1 VRTICA
7 KADEK
12 PTYTRIPDVDGLEPA
27 VRPTDPHEA
36 TAGLAHASVDDLR
49 SELEAGRTTSE
60 AIVDA
65 LISRIA
71 AIDSPASDIALQAV
85 LAVAPD
91 AMARARELDAERS
104 AGQIRSALHGVPV
117 LIKDNI
123 EALGLPG
130 TAGSLAL
137 AGRTVV
143 QDSPLV
149 QRLREAGTLVLGATN
164 MSEWANF
171 RSPMSTSGWSGVG
184 GLTGN
189 PWALDRSAGGSSSGS
204 GAAVAAG
211 LAPLAVGTET
221 NGSITC
227 PAALNGVVGIKA
239 SVGSIPSRG
248 IVPISLTQDAPGPFG
263 RSVHDAAMLLE
274 ILTATP
280 GLTASCA
287 PEAARALRIGV
298 AGGWLT
304 GDAATDA
311 VFETALSVLAPV
323 VATVQSVYAPA
334 ADFAIGDDQRAA
346 LIAEFAD
353 DLGAYLA
360 ERPGDGVHSVAD
372 VVAFNNAHADEEL
385 QYFGQS
391 SLEKVVASAGRASD
405 AYREARA
412 RNVAWARDVCLEPA
426 LGEGVDLLIAPAYR
440 PSWKSDFVHGDVLAG
455 GGAVCTPAA
464 ILGWP
469 ILTVPMGLVEGLPV
483 ALSVVGRPGSEASL
497 IAVGHAFEQALGL
510 AASGGLRP
518 AWRQPQRG

>member
-1 VRTICA
+1 MH
-7 KADEK
+7 
-12 PTYTRIPDVDGLEPA
+12 PTE
-27 VRPTDPHEA
+27 PHEA
-36 TAGLAHASVDDLR
+36 TADLAYASVHDLQAR
-49 SELEAGRTTSE
+49 LAAGETTT
-60 AIVDA
+60 AGLVDA

-71 AIDSPASDIALQAV
+71 AIDDPRSDIALRSV
-85 LAVAPD
+85 LALAPD
-91 AMARARELDAERS
+91 AQTRANELDAERS
-104 AGQIRSALHGVPV
+104 AGSVRGPLHGIPV

-130 TAGSLAL
+130 SAGSLAL
-137 AGRTVV
+137 AGRTVE

-149 QRLREAGTLVLGATN
+149 QRLRDAGVLVLGATN
-164 MSEWANF
+164 LSEWANF
-171 RSPMSTSGWSGVG
+171 RAPMSTSGWSGVG

-211 LAPLAVGTET
+211 LAPLAIGTET

-239 SVGSIPSRG
+239 TVGSIPTRG
-248 IVPISLTQDAPGPFG
+248 IVPISLTQDAPGPFA
-263 RSVHDAAMLLE
+263 RSVRDAALLLE
-274 ILTATP
+274 ILSATH
-280 GLTASCA
+280 GLADACNLD
-287 PEAARALRIGV
+287 AARALRIGI
-298 AGGWLT
+298 ASGWLT

-311 VFETALSVLAPV
+311 VFESALGILEPL
-323 VATVQSVYAPA
+323 VASMRQVYTPA
-334 ADFAIGDDQRAA
+334 AEFEVSEDQRAA
-346 LIAEFAD
+346 LVAEFAD

-385 QYFGQS
+385 RYFGQS
-391 SLEKVVASAGRASD
+391 SLEKVMVSEGRASD

-426 LGEGVDLLIAPAYR
+426 LNQGVDLLVAPAYR
-440 PSWKSDFVHGDVLAG
+440 PSWKSDYVHGDVLAG

-464 ILGWP
+464 IMGWP
-469 ILTVPMGLVEGLPV
+469 ILTVPMGLVDALPV
-483 ALSVVGRPGSEASL
+483 GLSIVGRPDSEAQL
-497 IAVGHAFEQALGL
+497 IAIGHAFEQALGL

-518 AWRQPQRG
+518 AWLAPQRG